1 MVPIVPTLANVFG
14 WQLHEEKPQKLHP
27 PIFTNFIFSIREDIR
42 FDGLKSEIICKRML
56 GNTNMIRDVFC
67 LGLWL

>member
-42 FDGLKSEIICKRML
+42 FDGLKSVKLSANVCW
-56 GNTNMIRDVFC
+56 GTQT
-67 LGLWL
+67 